1 MGGLKKSL
9 FLGYSRSSV
18 HEVVNELKSQ
28 VNELEIRNS
37 QLLKTIEE
45 LKDKELFVSEAI
57 VEAKRLSIDI
67 ISEAEVQS
75 EQLVNEMKTRI
86 EQSVEEL
93 KQLEV
98 TKQDIMNRTEFIKHQ
113 LKQLLENQITIID
126 NIDTGGVHHIE
137 HIIEHIIEY
146 IIDDLLS
153 ISHEHLDRASRIL
166 SLENSTSEDAIQNG
180 KSNVSYLTPE
190 NNNVTD
196 LNGPPIFSV
205 DSF

>member
-1 MGGLKKSL
+1 MGELKKSL
-9 FLGYSRSSV
+9 FFGYSRSSV

-45 LKDKELFVSEAI
+45 LKDKELFISEAI
-57 VEAKRLSIDI
+57 VEAKRVSIDI
-67 ISEAEVQS
+67 ISEAEVQF
-75 EQLVNEMKTRI
+75 EQLVNEMNTRI
-86 EQSVEEL
+86 EQSEEEL

-98 TKQDIMNRTEFIKHQ
+98 TKQDIMNRTEYIKHE
-113 LKQLLENQITIID
+113 LKQLLENQITMID
-126 NIDTGGVHHIE
+126 NIDTGGVHHIG
-137 HIIEHIIEY
+137 H

-153 ISHEHLDRASRIL
+153 MSHERLDGVSRIL
-166 SLENSTSEDAIQNG
+166 SLENSTSEDDIQNG

-196 LNGPPIFSV
+196 LNEPPIFSV

>member
-45 LKDKELFVSEAI
+45 LKDKELFISEAI
-57 VEAKRLSIDI
+57 VEAKRVSIDI

-98 TKQDIMNRTEFIKHQ
+98 TKQDIMNRTEFIKHE

-126 NIDTGGVHHIE
+126 NIDTDIDNIDTGGVHHIE
-137 HIIEHIIEY
+137 HII
-146 IIDDLLS
+146 DDLLS
-153 ISHEHLDRASRIL
+153 ISREHLDRASRIL

-205 DSF
+205 GSF

>member
-1 MGGLKKSL
+1 
-9 FLGYSRSSV
+9 
-18 HEVVNELKSQ
+18 
-28 VNELEIRNS
+28 
-37 QLLKTIEE
+37 
-45 LKDKELFVSEAI
+45 
-57 VEAKRLSIDI
+57 
-67 ISEAEVQS
+67 
-75 EQLVNEMKTRI
+75 MKTRI

-98 TKQDIMNRTEFIKHQ
+98 TKQDIMNRTEFIKHE

-126 NIDTGGVHHIE
+126 NIDTDIDNIDTGGVHHIE
-137 HIIEHIIEY
+137 HII
-146 IIDDLLS
+146 DDLLS
-153 ISHEHLDRASRIL
+153 ISREHLDRASRIL

-205 DSF
+205 GSF

>member
-1 MGGLKKSL
+1 MGELKKSL
-9 FLGYSRSSV
+9 FFGYSRSSV
-18 HEVVNELKSQ
+18 HDVVNELKSQ

-45 LKDKELFVSEAI
+45 LKDKELFISEAI
-57 VEAKRLSIDI
+57 VEAKRVSIDI

-75 EQLVNEMKTRI
+75 EQLVNEMNTRI
-86 EQSVEEL
+86 EQSEEEL

-98 TKQDIMNRTEFIKHQ
+98 TKQDIMNRTEYIKHE
-113 LKQLLENQITIID
+113 LKQLLENQITMID
-126 NIDTGGVHHIE
+126 NIDTGGVHHIG
-137 HIIEHIIEY
+137 H

-153 ISHEHLDRASRIL
+153 ISHERLDGVSRIL
-166 SLENSTSEDAIQNG
+166 SLENSTSEDDIQNG

-196 LNGPPIFSV
+196 LNEPPIFSV

>member
-57 VEAKRLSIDI
+57 VEAKRVSIDI

-75 EQLVNEMKTRI
+75 EQLVNEIKTRI

-98 TKQDIMNRTEFIKHQ
+98 TKQDIMNRTEFIKHE

-137 HIIEHIIEY
+137 HII
-146 IIDDLLS
+146 DDLLS
-153 ISHEHLDRASRIL
+153 ISREHLDRASRIL
-166 SLENSTSEDAIQNG
+166 SLENSTSEDTIQNG
-180 KSNVSYLTPE
+180 KSNISYLTPE

-205 DSF
+205 GSF

>member
-28 VNELEIRNS
+28 VNGLEIRNS

-57 VEAKRLSIDI
+57 VEAKRVSIDI

-98 TKQDIMNRTEFIKHQ
+98 TKQDIMNRTEFIKHE

-126 NIDTGGVHHIE
+126 NIDTDIDNIDTGGVHHIE
-137 HIIEHIIEY
+137 HII
-146 IIDDLLS
+146 DDLLS
-153 ISHEHLDRASRIL
+153 ISREHLDRASRIL

-205 DSF
+205 GSF

>member
-9 FLGYSRSSV
+9 FWGYSRSSV

-137 HIIEHIIEY
+137 HIIEHII
-146 IIDDLLS
+146 DDLLS

>member
-1 MGGLKKSL
+1 MGELKKSL
-9 FLGYSRSSV
+9 FFGYSRSSV
-18 HEVVNELKSQ
+18 HDVVNELKSQ

-45 LKDKELFVSEAI
+45 LKDKELFISEAI
-57 VEAKRLSIDI
+57 VEAKRVSIDI
-67 ISEAEVQS
+67 ISEAEIQS
-75 EQLVNEMKTRI
+75 EQLVNEMNTRI
-86 EQSVEEL
+86 EQSEEEL

-98 TKQDIMNRTEFIKHQ
+98 TKQDIMNRTEYIKHE
-113 LKQLLENQITIID
+113 LKQLLENQITMID
-126 NIDTGGVHHIE
+126 NIDTGGVHHIG
-137 HIIEHIIEY
+137 H

-153 ISHEHLDRASRIL
+153 ISHERLDGVSRIL
-166 SLENSTSEDAIQNG
+166 SLENSTSKDDIQNG

-196 LNGPPIFSV
+196 LNEPPIFSV

>member
-1 MGGLKKSL
+1 MGELKKSL
-9 FLGYSRSSV
+9 FFGYSRSSV

-57 VEAKRLSIDI
+57 VEAKRVSIDI

-75 EQLVNEMKTRI
+75 EQLVNEMNTRI
-86 EQSVEEL
+86 EQSEEEL

-98 TKQDIMNRTEFIKHQ
+98 TKQDIMNRTEYIKHE
-113 LKQLLENQITIID
+113 LKQLLENQITMID
-126 NIDTGGVHHIE
+126 NIDTGGVHHIG
-137 HIIEHIIEY
+137 H

-153 ISHEHLDRASRIL
+153 MSHERLDGVSRIL
-166 SLENSTSEDAIQNG
+166 SLENSTSEDDIQNG

-196 LNGPPIFSV
+196 LNEPPIFSV

>member
-1 MGGLKKSL
+1 MGELKKSL
-9 FLGYSRSSV
+9 FFGYSRSSV

-28 VNELEIRNS
+28 VKELEIRNS

-45 LKDKELFVSEAI
+45 LKDKELFVSEAV
-57 VEAKRLSIDI
+57 VEAKRVSIDI

-75 EQLVNEMKTRI
+75 EQLVNEMNTRI
-86 EQSVEEL
+86 EQSEEEL

-98 TKQDIMNRTEFIKHQ
+98 TKQDIMNRTEYIKHE
-113 LKQLLENQITIID
+113 LKQLLENQITMID
-126 NIDTGGVHHIE
+126 NIDTGGVHHIG
-137 HIIEHIIEY
+137 H

-153 ISHEHLDRASRIL
+153 MSHERLDGVSRIL
-166 SLENSTSEDAIQNG
+166 SLENSTSEDDIQNG

-196 LNGPPIFSV
+196 LNEPPIFSV

>member
-1 MGGLKKSL
+1 
-9 FLGYSRSSV
+9 
-18 HEVVNELKSQ
+18 
-28 VNELEIRNS
+28 
-37 QLLKTIEE
+37 
-45 LKDKELFVSEAI
+45 
-57 VEAKRLSIDI
+57 
-67 ISEAEVQS
+67 
-75 EQLVNEMKTRI
+75 MKTRI

-137 HIIEHIIEY
+137 HIIEHII
-146 IIDDLLS
+146 DDLLS

>member
-1 MGGLKKSL
+1 MGELKKSL
-9 FLGYSRSSV
+9 FFGYSRSSV

-28 VNELEIRNS
+28 VKELEIRNS

-45 LKDKELFVSEAI
+45 LKDKELFISEAI
-57 VEAKRLSIDI
+57 VEAKRVSIDI

-75 EQLVNEMKTRI
+75 EQLVNEMNTRI
-86 EQSVEEL
+86 EQSEEEL

-98 TKQDIMNRTEFIKHQ
+98 TKQDIMNRTEYIKHE
-113 LKQLLENQITIID
+113 LKQLLENQIIMID
-126 NIDTGGVHHIE
+126 NIDTGGVHHIG
-137 HIIEHIIEY
+137 H

-153 ISHEHLDRASRIL
+153 MSHERLDGVSRIL
-166 SLENSTSEDAIQNG
+166 SLENSTSEDDIQNG

-196 LNGPPIFSV
+196 LNEPPIFSV

>member
-57 VEAKRLSIDI
+57 VEAKRVSIDI
-67 ISEAEVQS
+67 ILEAEVQS

-98 TKQDIMNRTEFIKHQ
+98 TKQDIMNRTEFIKHE

-137 HIIEHIIEY
+137 HII
-146 IIDDLLS
+146 DDLLS
-153 ISHEHLDRASRIL
+153 ISREHLDRASRIL

-205 DSF
+205 GSF

>member
-1 MGGLKKSL
+1 MGELKRSL
-9 FLGYSRSSV
+9 FFGYSRSSV

-45 LKDKELFVSEAI
+45 LKDKELFISEAI
-57 VEAKRLSIDI
+57 VEAKRVSIDI

-75 EQLVNEMKTRI
+75 EQLVNEMNTRI
-86 EQSVEEL
+86 EQSEEEL

-98 TKQDIMNRTEFIKHQ
+98 TKQDIMNRTEYIKHE
-113 LKQLLENQITIID
+113 LKQLLENQITMID
-126 NIDTGGVHHIE
+126 NIDTGGVHHIG
-137 HIIEHIIEY
+137 H

-153 ISHEHLDRASRIL
+153 MSHERLDGVSRIL
-166 SLENSTSEDAIQNG
+166 SLENSTSEDDIQNG

-196 LNGPPIFSV
+196 LNEPPIFSV

>member
-1 MGGLKKSL
+1 MGELKKSL
-9 FLGYSRSSV
+9 FFGYSRSSV

-45 LKDKELFVSEAI
+45 LKDKELFISEAI
-57 VEAKRLSIDI
+57 VEAKRVSIDI

-75 EQLVNEMKTRI
+75 EQLVNEMNTRI
-86 EQSVEEL
+86 EQSEEEL

-98 TKQDIMNRTEFIKHQ
+98 TKQDIMNRTEYIKHE
-113 LKQLLENQITIID
+113 LKQLLENQITMID
-126 NIDTGGVHHIE
+126 NIDTGGVHHIG
-137 HIIEHIIEY
+137 HN
-146 IIDDLLS
+146 IDDLLS
-153 ISHEHLDRASRIL
+153 ISHEHLDGASRIL
-166 SLENSTSEDAIQNG
+166 SLENSTSEDDIQNG

-196 LNGPPIFSV
+196 LNEPPIFSV

>member
-98 TKQDIMNRTEFIKHQ
+98 TKQDIMNRSEFIKHQ

-137 HIIEHIIEY
+137 H

-205 DSF
+205 GSF

>member
-1 MGGLKKSL
+1 MGELKKSL
-9 FLGYSRSSV
+9 FFGYSRSSV

-28 VNELEIRNS
+28 VKELEIRNS

-45 LKDKELFVSEAI
+45 LKDKELFISEAI
-57 VEAKRLSIDI
+57 VEAKRVSIDI

-75 EQLVNEMKTRI
+75 EQLVNEMNTRI
-86 EQSVEEL
+86 EQSEEEL

-98 TKQDIMNRTEFIKHQ
+98 TKQDIMNRTEYIKHE
-113 LKQLLENQITIID
+113 LKQLLENQITMID
-126 NIDTGGVHHIE
+126 NIDTGGVHHIG
-137 HIIEHIIEY
+137 H

-153 ISHEHLDRASRIL
+153 MSHERLDGVSRIL
-166 SLENSTSEDAIQNG
+166 SLENSTSEDDIQNA

-196 LNGPPIFSV
+196 LNEPPIFSV

>member
-1 MGGLKKSL
+1 MGELKKSL
-9 FLGYSRSSV
+9 FFGYSRSSV

-45 LKDKELFVSEAI
+45 LKDKELFISEAI
-57 VEAKRLSIDI
+57 VEAKRVSIDI

-75 EQLVNEMKTRI
+75 EQLVNEMNTRI
-86 EQSVEEL
+86 EQSEEEL

-98 TKQDIMNRTEFIKHQ
+98 TKQDIMNRTEYIKHE
-113 LKQLLENQITIID
+113 LKQLLENQITMID
-126 NIDTGGVHHIE
+126 NIDTGGVHHIG
-137 HIIEHIIEY
+137 H

-153 ISHEHLDRASRIL
+153 MSHERLDGVSRIL
-166 SLENSTSEDAIQNG
+166 SLENSTSKDDIQNG

-196 LNGPPIFSV
+196 LNEPPIFSV

>member
-137 HIIEHIIEY
+137 HIIEHII
-146 IIDDLLS
+146 DDLLS

>member
-1 MGGLKKSL
+1 MGELKKSL
-9 FLGYSRSSV
+9 FFGYSRSSV

-45 LKDKELFVSEAI
+45 LKDKELFISEAI
-57 VEAKRLSIDI
+57 VEAKRVSIDI

-75 EQLVNEMKTRI
+75 EQLVNEMNTRI
-86 EQSVEEL
+86 EQSEEEL

-98 TKQDIMNRTEFIKHQ
+98 TKQDIMNRTEYIKHE
-113 LKQLLENQITIID
+113 LKQLLENQITMID
-126 NIDTGGVHHIE
+126 NIDTGGVHHIG
-137 HIIEHIIEY
+137 H

-153 ISHEHLDRASRIL
+153 MSHERLDGVSRIL
-166 SLENSTSEDAIQNG
+166 SLENSTSEDDIQNG

-196 LNGPPIFSV
+196 LNEPPIFSV
-205 DSF
+205 DAF

>member
-57 VEAKRLSIDI
+57 VEAKRVSIDI

-98 TKQDIMNRTEFIKHQ
+98 TKQDIMNRTEFIKHE

-126 NIDTGGVHHIE
+126 NIDTDIDNIDTGGVHHIE
-137 HIIEHIIEY
+137 HII
-146 IIDDLLS
+146 DDLLS
-153 ISHEHLDRASRIL
+153 ISREHLDRASRIL

-190 NNNVTD
+190 NNYVTD

-205 DSF
+205 GSF

>member
-1 MGGLKKSL
+1 MGELKKSL
-9 FLGYSRSSV
+9 FFGYSRSSV

-45 LKDKELFVSEAI
+45 LKDKELFISEAI
-57 VEAKRLSIDI
+57 VEAKRVSIDI

-75 EQLVNEMKTRI
+75 EQLVNEMKIRI
-86 EQSVEEL
+86 EQSEEEL

-98 TKQDIMNRTEFIKHQ
+98 TKQDIINRTEFIKHE
-113 LKQLLENQITIID
+113 LKQLLENQITMID
-126 NIDTGGVHHIE
+126 NIDTGGVHHIG
-137 HIIEHIIEY
+137 H

-153 ISHEHLDRASRIL
+153 MSHERLDRVSRIL
-166 SLENSTSEDAIQNG
+166 SLENSTSEDDIQNG

-196 LNGPPIFSV
+196 LNEPPIFSV

>member
-1 MGGLKKSL
+1 MGELKKSL
-9 FLGYSRSSV
+9 FFGYSRSSV

-45 LKDKELFVSEAI
+45 LKDKELFISEAI
-57 VEAKRLSIDI
+57 VEAKRVSIDI

-75 EQLVNEMKTRI
+75 EQLVNEMNTRI
-86 EQSVEEL
+86 EQSEEEL

-98 TKQDIMNRTEFIKHQ
+98 TKQDIMNRTEYIKHE
-113 LKQLLENQITIID
+113 LKQLLENQITMID
-126 NIDTGGVHHIE
+126 NIDTGGVHHIG
-137 HIIEHIIEY
+137 H

-153 ISHEHLDRASRIL
+153 ISHERLDGVSRIL
-166 SLENSTSEDAIQNG
+166 SLENSTSKDNIQNG

-196 LNGPPIFSV
+196 LNEPPIFSV

>member
-57 VEAKRLSIDI
+57 VEAKRVSIDI

-86 EQSVEEL
+86 EQSEEEL

-98 TKQDIMNRTEFIKHQ
+98 TKQDIMNRTEYIKHE
-113 LKQLLENQITIID
+113 LKQLLENQITMID

-137 HIIEHIIEY
+137 HII
-146 IIDDLLS
+146 DDLLS
-153 ISHEHLDRASRIL
+153 ISREHLDRASRIL

-205 DSF
+205 GSF

>member
-1 MGGLKKSL
+1 MGELKKSL
-9 FLGYSRSSV
+9 FFGYSRSSV

-28 VNELEIRNS
+28 VKELEIRNS

-45 LKDKELFVSEAI
+45 LKDKELFISEAI
-57 VEAKRLSIDI
+57 VEAKRVSIDI

-75 EQLVNEMKTRI
+75 EQLVNEMNTRI
-86 EQSVEEL
+86 KQSEEEL

-98 TKQDIMNRTEFIKHQ
+98 TKQDIMNRTEYIKHE
-113 LKQLLENQITIID
+113 LKQLLENQITMID
-126 NIDTGGVHHIE
+126 NIDTGGVHHIG
-137 HIIEHIIEY
+137 H

-153 ISHEHLDRASRIL
+153 MSHERLDGVSRIL
-166 SLENSTSEDAIQNG
+166 SLENSTSEDDIQNG

-196 LNGPPIFSV
+196 LNEPPIFSV

>member
-57 VEAKRLSIDI
+57 VEAKRVSIDI

-98 TKQDIMNRTEFIKHQ
+98 TKQDIMNRTEFIKHE

-137 HIIEHIIEY
+137 HII
-146 IIDDLLS
+146 DDLLS
-153 ISHEHLDRASRIL
+153 ISREHLARASRIL

-205 DSF
+205 GSF

>member
-1 MGGLKKSL
+1 MGELKKSL
-9 FLGYSRSSV
+9 FFGYSRSSV

-28 VNELEIRNS
+28 VKELEIRNS

-45 LKDKELFVSEAI
+45 LKDKELFISEAI
-57 VEAKRLSIDI
+57 VEAKRVSIDI

-75 EQLVNEMKTRI
+75 EQLVNEMNTRI
-86 EQSVEEL
+86 EQSEEEL

-98 TKQDIMNRTEFIKHQ
+98 TKQDIMNRTEYIKHE
-113 LKQLLENQITIID
+113 LKQLLENQITMID
-126 NIDTGGVHHIE
+126 NIDTGGVHHIG
-137 HIIEHIIEY
+137 H

-153 ISHEHLDRASRIL
+153 MSHERLDGVSRIL
-166 SLENSTSEDAIQNG
+166 SLENSTSEDDIQNG
-180 KSNVSYLTPE
+180 KSNVSDLTPE

-196 LNGPPIFSV
+196 LNEPPIFSV

>member
-1 MGGLKKSL
+1 MGELNKSL
-9 FLGYSRSSV
+9 FFGYSRSSV

-45 LKDKELFVSEAI
+45 LKDKELFISEAI
-57 VEAKRLSIDI
+57 VEAKRVSIDI

-75 EQLVNEMKTRI
+75 EQLVNEMNTRI
-86 EQSVEEL
+86 EQSEEEL

-98 TKQDIMNRTEFIKHQ
+98 TKQDIMNRTEYIKHE
-113 LKQLLENQITIID
+113 LKQLLENQITMID
-126 NIDTGGVHHIE
+126 NIDTGGVHHIG
-137 HIIEHIIEY
+137 H

-153 ISHEHLDRASRIL
+153 MSHERLDGVSRIL
-166 SLENSTSEDAIQNG
+166 SLENSTSEDDIQNG

-196 LNGPPIFSV
+196 LNEPPIFSV

>member
-1 MGGLKKSL
+1 MGELKKSL
-9 FLGYSRSSV
+9 FFGYSRSSV
-18 HEVVNELKSQ
+18 HDVVNELKSQ

-45 LKDKELFVSEAI
+45 LKNKELFISEAI
-57 VEAKRLSIDI
+57 VEAKRVSIDI

-75 EQLVNEMKTRI
+75 EQLVNEMNTRI
-86 EQSVEEL
+86 EQSEEEL

-98 TKQDIMNRTEFIKHQ
+98 TKQDIMNRTEYIKHE
-113 LKQLLENQITIID
+113 LKQLLENQITMID
-126 NIDTGGVHHIE
+126 NIDTGGVHHIG
-137 HIIEHIIEY
+137 H

-153 ISHEHLDRASRIL
+153 MSHERLDGVSRIL

-190 NNNVTD
+190 NNNVTY
-196 LNGPPIFSV
+196 LNEPPIFSV

>member
-1 MGGLKKSL
+1 MGELKKSL
-9 FLGYSRSSV
+9 FFGYSRSSV

-45 LKDKELFVSEAI
+45 LKDKELFISEAI
-57 VEAKRLSIDI
+57 VEAKRVSIDI

-75 EQLVNEMKTRI
+75 EQLVNEMNTHI
-86 EQSVEEL
+86 EQSEEEL

-98 TKQDIMNRTEFIKHQ
+98 TKQDIMNRTEYIKHE
-113 LKQLLENQITIID
+113 LKQLLENQITMID
-126 NIDTGGVHHIE
+126 NIDTGGVHHIG
-137 HIIEHIIEY
+137 H

-153 ISHEHLDRASRIL
+153 MSHERLDGVSRIL
-166 SLENSTSEDAIQNG
+166 SLENSTSEDDIQNG

-196 LNGPPIFSV
+196 LNEPPIFSV

>member
-28 VNELEIRNS
+28 VNGLEIRNS

-57 VEAKRLSIDI
+57 VEAKRVSIDI
-67 ISEAEVQS
+67 ISEAELQS

-98 TKQDIMNRTEFIKHQ
+98 TKQDIMNRTEFIKHE

-126 NIDTGGVHHIE
+126 NIDTDIDNIDTGGVHHIE
-137 HIIEHIIEY
+137 HII
-146 IIDDLLS
+146 DDLLS
-153 ISHEHLDRASRIL
+153 ISREHLDRASRIL

-205 DSF
+205 GSF

>member
-57 VEAKRLSIDI
+57 VEAKRVSIDI

-98 TKQDIMNRTEFIKHQ
+98 TKQDIMNRTEFIKHE

-126 NIDTGGVHHIE
+126 NIDTGGVHHIG
-137 HIIEHIIEY
+137 HN
-146 IIDDLLS
+146 IDDLLS
-153 ISHEHLDRASRIL
+153 ISHEHLDGASRIL

-205 DSF
+205 GSF

>member
-1 MGGLKKSL
+1 MGELKKSL
-9 FLGYSRSSV
+9 FFGYSRSSV
-18 HEVVNELKSQ
+18 HDVVNELKSQ

-45 LKDKELFVSEAI
+45 LKDKELFISEAI
-57 VEAKRLSIDI
+57 VEAKRVSIDI
-67 ISEAEVQS
+67 ISEAEIQS
-75 EQLVNEMKTRI
+75 EQLVNEMNTRI
-86 EQSVEEL
+86 EQSEEEL

-98 TKQDIMNRTEFIKHQ
+98 TKQDIMNQTEYIKHE
-113 LKQLLENQITIID
+113 LKQLLENQITMID
-126 NIDTGGVHHIE
+126 NIDTGGVHHIG
-137 HIIEHIIEY
+137 H

-153 ISHEHLDRASRIL
+153 ISHERLDGVSRIL
-166 SLENSTSEDAIQNG
+166 SLENSTSKDDIQNG

-196 LNGPPIFSV
+196 LNEPPIFSV

>member
-57 VEAKRLSIDI
+57 VEAKRVSIDI

-98 TKQDIMNRTEFIKHQ
+98 TKQDIMNRTEFIKHE

-126 NIDTGGVHHIE
+126 NIDTDIDNIDTGGVHHIE
-137 HIIEHIIEY
+137 HII
-146 IIDDLLS
+146 DDLLS
-153 ISHEHLDRASRIL
+153 ISREHLDRASRIL

>member
-1 MGGLKKSL
+1 MGELKRSL
-9 FLGYSRSSV
+9 FFGYSRSSV

-28 VNELEIRNS
+28 VSELEIRNS

-45 LKDKELFVSEAI
+45 LKDKELFISEAI
-57 VEAKRLSIDI
+57 VEAKRVSIDI

-75 EQLVNEMKTRI
+75 EQLVNEMNTRI
-86 EQSVEEL
+86 EQSEEEL

-98 TKQDIMNRTEFIKHQ
+98 TKQDIMNRTEYIKHE
-113 LKQLLENQITIID
+113 LKQLLENQITMID
-126 NIDTGGVHHIE
+126 NIDTGGVHHIG
-137 HIIEHIIEY
+137 H

-153 ISHEHLDRASRIL
+153 MSHERLDGVSRIL
-166 SLENSTSEDAIQNG
+166 SFENSTSEDDIQNG

-196 LNGPPIFSV
+196 LNEPPIFSV

>member
-1 MGGLKKSL
+1 MGELKKSL
-9 FLGYSRSSV
+9 FFGYSRSSV

-45 LKDKELFVSEAI
+45 LKDKELFISEAI
-57 VEAKRLSIDI
+57 VEAKRVSIDI
-67 ISEAEVQS
+67 ISEAEVQT
-75 EQLVNEMKTRI
+75 EQLVNEMNTRI
-86 EQSVEEL
+86 EQSEEEL

-98 TKQDIMNRTEFIKHQ
+98 TKQDIMNRTEYIKHE
-113 LKQLLENQITIID
+113 LKQLLENQITMID
-126 NIDTGGVHHIE
+126 NIDTGGVHHIG
-137 HIIEHIIEY
+137 H

-153 ISHEHLDRASRIL
+153 MSHERLDGVSRIL
-166 SLENSTSEDAIQNG
+166 SLENSTSEDDIQNG

-196 LNGPPIFSV
+196 LNEPPIFSV

>member
-75 EQLVNEMKTRI
+75 EQLVNEMNTRI
-86 EQSVEEL
+86 EQSEEEL

-98 TKQDIMNRTEFIKHQ
+98 TKQDIMNRTEYIKHE
-113 LKQLLENQITIID
+113 LKQLLENQITMID
-126 NIDTGGVHHIE
+126 NIDTGGVHHIG
-137 HIIEHIIEY
+137 H

-153 ISHEHLDRASRIL
+153 MSHERLDGVSRIL
-166 SLENSTSEDAIQNG
+166 SLENSTSEDDIQNG

-196 LNGPPIFSV
+196 LNEPPIFSV

>member
-57 VEAKRLSIDI
+57 VEAKRVSIDI

-98 TKQDIMNRTEFIKHQ
+98 TKQDIMNRTEFIKHE

-126 NIDTGGVHHIE
+126 NIDTDIDNIDTGGVHHIE
-137 HIIEHIIEY
+137 HII
-146 IIDDLLS
+146 DDLLS
-153 ISHEHLDRASRIL
+153 ISREHLDRASRIL

-205 DSF
+205 GSF

>member
-1 MGGLKKSL
+1 MGELKKSL
-9 FLGYSRSSV
+9 FFGYSRSSV

-45 LKDKELFVSEAI
+45 LKVKELFISEAI
-57 VEAKRLSIDI
+57 VEAKRVSIDI

-75 EQLVNEMKTRI
+75 EQLVNEMNTRI
-86 EQSVEEL
+86 EQSEEEL

-98 TKQDIMNRTEFIKHQ
+98 TKQDIMNRTEYIKHE
-113 LKQLLENQITIID
+113 LKQLLENQITMID
-126 NIDTGGVHHIE
+126 NIDTGGVHHIG
-137 HIIEHIIEY
+137 H

-153 ISHEHLDRASRIL
+153 MSHERLDGVSRIL
-166 SLENSTSEDAIQNG
+166 SLENSTSEDDIQNG

-196 LNGPPIFSV
+196 LNEPPIFSV

>member
-57 VEAKRLSIDI
+57 VEAKRVSIDI
-67 ISEAEVQS
+67 ISEAELQS

-98 TKQDIMNRTEFIKHQ
+98 TKQDIMNRTEFIEHE
-113 LKQLLENQITIID
+113 LKQLLDNQITIIDNTDTDID

-137 HIIEHIIEY
+137 H

-166 SLENSTSEDAIQNG
+166 SLENSTSEDAI
-180 KSNVSYLTPE
+180 
-190 NNNVTD
+190 
-196 LNGPPIFSV
+196 
-205 DSF
+205 